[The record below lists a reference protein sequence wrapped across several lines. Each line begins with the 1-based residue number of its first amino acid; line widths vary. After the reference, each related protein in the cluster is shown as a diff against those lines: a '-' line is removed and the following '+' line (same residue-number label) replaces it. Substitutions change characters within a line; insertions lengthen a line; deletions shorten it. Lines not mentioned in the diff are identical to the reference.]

1 MPSFHPRRR
10 GLTFLVIGALVIP
23 AVLLSILA
31 LSLLRELEGLGRRSI
46 SEYGNYV
53 AELSIHH
60 VEAELWD
67 DEQRLMVATRADPPR
82 GSEGVSDLLARL
94 KDNPFY
100 QFVFWVRPD
109 RTIIFPEAVSW
120 EDRTS
125 AAILRVLDPVE
136 EALRTEGQGPA
147 SLHHLAGDEA
157 GRPFQVTF
165 FTLRSWQDE
174 VLGAVVLVWDLE
186 YVERMVLPRLLA
198 GGPPEG
204 KTVFRAGHLR
214 EDTGLCVLARDRR
227 IVYESGPE
235 RSAPFVASLPF
246 RRVLPFYRL
255 AVRLEDAE
263 FQAWMR
269 TVRTTHLA
277 LIGAMLLIVLLG
289 GVFLIRWINREI
301 ELADL
306 KSHLV
311 SSVSHELKTPIALI
325 RLYAETLEMGRV
337 KDPERMREF
346 LQVITRETQRLTH
359 LINNVLDMS
368 QIDAGRKT
376 YRFVPGDLAELVRQT
391 LEAYRYQLDQQGFQ
405 LRKELDPGPLTVDLD
420 EEAMTQA
427 FINLLDNAVKYSNGA
442 EQRAIEVTLRRQ
454 GNRALLGVRDHGIG
468 IPVGEEERIFDLFYR
483 VNDTRVQ
490 GVKGSGLGLTLVRHI
505 VVAHG
510 GRVQARSRP
519 GEGSTFVVDLPLA
532 GEEAARH
539 RDV

>member
-1 MPSFHPRRR
+1 MPSLSPRRR
-10 GLTFLVIGALVIP
+10 GLTFLVIGALVVP

-31 LSLLRELEGLGRRSI
+31 LSLLRELESLGHRSI
-46 SEYGNYV
+46 VEYGFYL
-53 AELSIHH
+53 AELSIGH
-60 VEAELWD
+60 VEQALWD

-82 GSEGVSDLLARL
+82 GSEEVTALLARL
-94 KDNPFY
+94 KENPFY
-100 QFVFWVRPD
+100 RLVFWVRPD
-109 RTIIFPEAVSW
+109 RTIIFPTAVSW

-136 EALRTEGQGPA
+136 EGLRTEGQGPA
-147 SLHHLAGDEA
+147 PLHHIAGEEG

-165 FTLRSWQDE
+165 FTLRSWEDE

-186 YVERMVLPRLLA
+186 YVERSVLPQLLA
-198 GGPPEG
+198 GGPPQG

-214 EDTGLCVLARDRR
+214 EDTGLSVIARDGR
-227 IVYESGPE
+227 IVFESGPE
-235 RSAPFVASLPF
+235 HSAPFVASLPF

-255 AVRLEDAE
+255 AVRLEDAQ
-263 FQAWMR
+263 FRAWMR

-277 LIGAMLLIVLLG
+277 LIGAMLLVVLLG
-289 GVFLIRWINREI
+289 GVFLIRWIHREI

-337 KDPERMREF
+337 TDPVRMREF
-346 LQVITRETQRLTH
+346 LQVISRETQRLTH
-359 LINNVLDMS
+359 LINNALDMS

-376 YRFVPGDLAELVRQT
+376 YRFAPSDLADIVRQT
-391 LEAYRYQLDQQGFQ
+391 LEAYRYQLDQQGFR
-405 LRKELDPGPLTVDLD
+405 LVRDLDPGPLTVELD

-442 EQRAIEVTLRRQ
+442 EQKTIEVTLRRQ

-510 GRVQARSRP
+510 GRVMARSRP

-532 GEEAARH
+532 DADLARRREA
-539 RDV
+539 